1 MCWSGG
7 GDFTDPTALDTR
19 GRHLPA
25 ASGSQPRGSASS
37 GRCGGRTGDSVAPLT
52 DTLERPRAE
61 LDSPLG
67 VDGTAR
73 RTRLASPR
81 VRRNRRWWG
90 LGLLAAALLAAL
102 LLAGGGGH
110 PGHRT
115 GISHPL
121 RPHGH
126 PPPAKAGPLD
136 PDWDGDGQPVSFS
149 FGGDVHFPAGTN
161 LGDRLAADPATA
173 LGPTVPAL
181 LSGTDLSMV
190 NLESALT
197 DGTCPDPQ
205 PKQYVFSAP
214 SSAITAFQGA
224 HVSLITEAN
233 NHGEDCGPAGL
244 QMALAARQ
252 QSGYTILGIGQ
263 NAADAFT
270 PYRITVRGER
280 ITIIAATQVI
290 DSDLQTAWTATTTQP
305 GLASAYDVND
315 LVASVEAAR
324 KDSDTVIVY
333 LHWGTELDACP
344 NPLQEP
350 LAEVLVKAGADI
362 IVGTHAHVLLG
373 AGYLGTAFVDY
384 GLGNFAFY
392 DNSPPENQS
401 GALVVTATGR
411 RIDDV
416 TWRPAVIEDDLP
428 QPLSGPAA
436 QAAVASWQQDRAC
449 TNATATPG
457 APEASATTESAPA
470 DPAAAQILSVDS
482 G

>member
-1 MCWSGG
+1 M
-7 GDFTDPTALDTR
+7 
-19 GRHLPA
+19 
-25 ASGSQPRGSASS
+25 
-37 GRCGGRTGDSVAPLT
+37 TGV
-52 DTLERPRAE
+52 DTLERVRTETERPRFA
-61 LDSPLG
+61 D
-67 VDGTAR
+67 DGTPL
-73 RTRLASPR
+73 RLVSPR

-90 LGLLAAALLAAL
+90 FGLLAAALALALLAA
-102 LLAGGGGH
+102 AGGGRGH
-110 PGHRT
+110 AAGTHA
-115 GISHPL
+115 SVVHPP
-121 RPHGH
+121 RPH
-126 PPPAKAGPLD
+126 PAKTGPLD
-136 PDWDGDGQPVSFS
+136 PDWDGDGQSVSIS

-205 PKQYVFSAP
+205 DKQYVFDAP
-214 SSAITAFQGA
+214 SSAINALQAA

-263 NAADAFT
+263 NSAAAFT
-270 PYRITVRGER
+270 PYRVTVRGQR

-290 DSDLQTAWTATTTQP
+290 DSDLQTAWTATPTQP
-305 GLASAYDVND
+305 GLASAYDVTD
-315 LVASVEAAR
+315 LVAAVEAAR

-350 LAEVLVKAGADI
+350 LAQVLVKAGADI

-373 AGYLGTAFVDY
+373 AGYLGTAYVDY

-401 GALVVTATGR
+401 GSLVVTATGR

-428 QPLSGPAA
+428 QPLTGSAGATAIAA
-436 QAAVASWQQDRAC
+436 WQQDRDC
-449 TNATATPG
+449 TDAAATPG
-457 APEASATTESAPA
+457 APLASPATETAPA
-470 DPAAAQILSVDS
+470 DPAALKLLSVDS